1 MQFLDVLPYPPEE
14 ENENYI
20 VDQDGQVVYVG
31 DKTLQEET
39 PVSATEEPLLEPGK
53 PDYSGVAIAGLA
65 VVIVL
70 GAALAL
76 MRKMT
81 KK

>member
-39 PVSATEEPLLEPGK
+39 PASATEEPLLESGK